1 MLRVISTLAILAGA
15 AALPAVAQG
24 DTPPDDAA
32 LVTSFSVEDMQA
44 LVVSG
49 GHALS
54 EAGAFGPH
62 SVRATTPNGLIF
74 DIIGTACDT
83 EYSEDCLGLK
93 MQVGYFA
100 DGDVTLERI
109 NGANLMWQPTS
120 TWYDPTED
128 EEGPTLGITR
138 YVILDRGMTFGNVRE
153 NLVNLLAIAPQVA
166 DYVWQEGDYAPDWDQ
181 DW

>member
-15 AALPAVAQG
+15 AALPAAAQG
-24 DTPPDDAA
+24 GTPPDDAA

-44 LVVSG
+44 LVLAE
-49 GHALS
+49 GHALAES
-54 EAGAFGPH
+54 GAFGPE
-62 SVRATTPNGLIF
+62 SIRATTPDGLIF
-74 DIIGTACDT
+74 DIIGSACDT
-83 EYSEDCLGLK
+83 EYSEDCLGLR

-100 DGDVTLERI
+100 DDDVTLERI
-109 NGANLMWQPTS
+109 NEANLMWPPTS
-120 TWYDPTED
+120 VWYDPTED

-166 DYVWQEGDYAPDWDQ
+166 DYVWQAGIYAPDWDQ
-181 DW
+181 GW